1 MAFPLP
7 RVVFAIGAAP
17 ACRKYW
23 LMLVSVL
30 TVVAMTGCSRGG
42 DDVLLW
48 QEGAGAGTEIT
59 PSADSSPSPTYAVSI
74 SATGDIVMGN
84 APQQLPIGDGVGFF
98 DSVKEALAADLVMG
112 NLEQPLTDDTG
123 TSKCAPDAEHCHQFR
138 VPPHYAA
145 HLRDAGFTVMNQAN
159 NHSYDYGPAGF
170 RNTQRALEAHGIQYT
185 GEAGRITVVKA
196 GQVRVAVVGFSP
208 YAGTN
213 SVLDIPGAKRL
224 IQEASAKA
232 DLVVV
237 QAHMGAEGADKTRV
251 RPGTEMF
258 LGENRGDPI
267 AFSRAVVDAGA
278 DLVIG
283 HGPHVLRGMEFYK
296 GRLIAYSLGNFAG
309 GGGTLSNRG
318 PLGLGGV
325 LRVALAADGEWV
337 SGQFIS
343 TYMDDVG
350 RPTVDHKGRALE
362 VLRRLSLADFPDSA
376 PTFAEDGT
384 ISVGR

>member
-1 MAFPLP
+1 
-7 RVVFAIGAAP
+7 
-17 ACRKYW
+17 
-23 LMLVSVL
+23 MLVSLL
-30 TVVAMTGCSRGG
+30 TFVAVTGCGRRG

-48 QEGAGAGTEIT
+48 QEGTGTGAGIATPTPE
-59 PSADSSPSPTYAVSI
+59 PSALVGAGGAVSI

-84 APQQLPIGDGVGFF
+84 APDQLPPEDGVGFF
-98 DSVKEALAADLVMG
+98 DSVKEALAADLVTG

-123 TSKCAPDAEHCHQFR
+123 TTKCEPDAEHCHQFR
-138 VPPHYAA
+138 APPHYAA
-145 HLRDAGFTVMNQAN
+145 HLRDAGFTLLNQAN
-159 NHSYDYGPAGF
+159 NHGHDFGPAGF
-170 RNTQRALEAHGIQYT
+170 RNTQTALEAHGIHYT
-185 GEAGRITVVKA
+185 GAAGQITVVEA
-196 GQVRVAVVGFSP
+196 GKVRVAVVGFSP

-213 SVLDIPGAKRL
+213 SVVDIPAAKRL
-224 IQEASAKA
+224 IQEATTKA

-237 QAHMGAEGADKTRV
+237 HAHMGAEGADKTQV

-309 GGGTLSNRG
+309 GGRTLSNRG

-325 LRVALAADGEWV
+325 LRVALAADGSWV
-337 SGQFIS
+337 SGQFVS
-343 TYMDDVG
+343 TYMDDLG
-350 RPTVDHKGRALE
+350 RPTIDHDGRALKL
-362 VLRRLSLADFPDSA
+362 LRELSEADFPTSA
-376 PTFAEDGT
+376 PRFAEDGT
-384 ISVGR
+384 ISPAR